1 MVIAGWQ
8 GSLLTNHQFQVGILV
23 RDGGIVRREETTED
37 HWSLIHIRSFDM
49 VGRQQYNGRIP
60 RRAVHTHIHAPLLH
74 LLHIDD
80 IRRPQV
86 AIDVVTIAISC

>member
-8 GSLLTNHQFQVGILV
+8 GGLLANHQFQVSILV
-23 RDGGIVRREETTED
+23 RDGGIVRCEETTED
-37 HWSLIHIRSFDM
+37 HRSLIHIRSFYM
-49 VGRQQYNGRIP
+49 VGRQQHNGRIP